1 MPSYLISITF
11 PNDLQ
16 FMNIIKERIDIGLLK
31 VDTQRNSKSFF
42 VALQEKKGL
51 CRGKRSILLITWLLG
66 RFPKSSGTELTV
78 NAQKTQREGRKEG
91 RKNDLFYRQ
100 SCHWIHTISNVLQSA
115 LSL

>member
-1 MPSYLISITF
+1 MPSYLISMTF

-16 FMNIIKERIDIGLLK
+16 FMNITKERIDIGLLE

-42 VALQEKKGL
+42 VVLQGKKGL

-78 NAQKTQREGRKEG
+78 NAQKRQREGRKEG
-91 RKNDLFYRQ
+91 RKKDLFYRQ